1 MLSLTLPSKVAS
13 KKWLKASLATV
24 FARFASRLR
33 WRAKLRDSGIS
44 GAGVQNSLAQPN
56 VPEKVCQH
64 VGPLGSALARATSPP
79 PPSLPSPPSPPS
91 PPSSPPSPPRPTPT
105 PPLSPSGAAAVAK
118 GVNLVRT
125 RLAACGV
132 HSSTHGRVVDDAAIA
147 EELCKQ
153 GGHIG
158 RTINRLKSRA
168 ECSEDSHAQ
177 ARSSLVTVNVREGAG
192 VQPPPVPAA
201 RGWTEQASPAVATT
215 GGSRGGNDGHA
226 EQESGIGGISGNTR
240 AAKHA
245 SSGRTGGSDESEGN
259 GVPGVFTRVVR
270 RLAYDLATRFP
281 LAARCLQS
289 PPIARAE
296 FMKDAAGP
304 VMPKEKMF
312 KAQLSIVK
320 CHYHVARMIVL
331 GASFSMWA
339 TFGSLGAMQGI
350 TIAWVLALF
359 AAVLTPLLPRVHCD
373 TSSWQKNLAICAG
386 KVTSPLRY
394 FILLLIFCP
403 FLSTTAILPL
413 SALFLVFVQLSY
425 WMACFVLAHIG
436 PNAQGEQ
443 QVWINFTKET
453 THGHLQVVRHHCW
466 PHAHMPFVAPISVHL
481 LPCRRC
487 SRLAAGQCPR
497 LHEHKL
503 CNTGRGALVL
513 LGAPSHYF
521 ASIARCLGQSAIV
534 HIIQ

>member
-1 MLSLTLPSKVAS
+1 
-13 KKWLKASLATV
+13 
-24 FARFASRLR
+24 
-33 WRAKLRDSGIS
+33 
-44 GAGVQNSLAQPN
+44 
-56 VPEKVCQH
+56 
-64 VGPLGSALARATSPP
+64 
-79 PPSLPSPPSPPS
+79 
-91 PPSSPPSPPRPTPT
+91 
-105 PPLSPSGAAAVAK
+105 
-118 GVNLVRT
+118 
-125 RLAACGV
+125 
-132 HSSTHGRVVDDAAIA
+132 
-147 EELCKQ
+147 
-153 GGHIG
+153 
-158 RTINRLKSRA
+158 
-168 ECSEDSHAQ
+168 
-177 ARSSLVTVNVREGAG
+177 
-192 VQPPPVPAA
+192 
-201 RGWTEQASPAVATT
+201 
-215 GGSRGGNDGHA
+215 
-226 EQESGIGGISGNTR
+226 
-240 AAKHA
+240 
-245 SSGRTGGSDESEGN
+245 
-259 GVPGVFTRVVR
+259 
-270 RLAYDLATRFP
+270 
-281 LAARCLQS
+281 
-289 PPIARAE
+289 
-296 FMKDAAGP
+296 
-304 VMPKEKMF
+304 
-312 KAQLSIVK
+312 
-320 CHYHVARMIVL
+320 
-331 GASFSMWA
+331 
-339 TFGSLGAMQGI
+339 MQGI